1 MAKKPKILS
10 CSENSRNFKVLIPSD
25 WHGQKIHID
34 GEVITEQNTKK
45 CDYAFKV
52 LDEVKTRYA
61 LIYVELKGD
70 DLAQAISQLEDTIKY
85 FQHNTEY
92 LAFAK
97 QYARVV
103 CSKISPFT
111 NSNLQVRKKTFKE
124 KYKFDL
130 AWQSREGSLTF
141 TSNKD

>member
-10 CSENSRNFKVLIPSD
+10 CSENSRNFKVLMPNN
-25 WHGQKIHID
+25 WYGEKIHID
-34 GEVITEQNTKK
+34 SEVITEQNTKK

-85 FQHNTEY
+85 FKDNTHY
-92 LAFAK
+92 VGFPKL
-97 QYARVV
+97 YARVV

>member
-10 CSENSRNFKVLIPSD
+10 CNENSRNFKVLIPNN
-25 WHGQKIHID
+25 WHGEKIHID
-34 GEVITEQNTKK
+34 GEIITEQTTKK

-52 LDEVKTRYA
+52 LDDVKKRYA

-70 DLAQAISQLEDTIKY
+70 DLARAILQLEDTIKY
-85 FQHNTEY
+85 FKDNSQY
-92 LAFAK
+92 LAFPK

-111 NSNLQVRKKTFKE
+111 NSNLQARKKTFKD
-124 KYKFDL
+124 KYQFDL
-130 AWQSREGSLTF
+130 AWQSQEGSLSF